1 MILTGPAIEAAIAE
15 GTIKISPFDTKAV
28 GPNSVDLRLADEIAW
43 YMPPIL
49 PWDGKSWG
57 EPGRE
62 PLDMIKP
69 CRVDRGAIGEGG
81 FVLHPG
87 RVYLASTIE
96 RVGSDHFVPIV
107 EGRSSIGRLGVRI
120 HQTAGFCD
128 TGFHGN
134 ITLEIDVVQPV
145 RIYPGVAVCQV
156 YFLRPEGPIR
166 LYQGRYRGE
175 HATGAV
181 ASRLHEGG

>member
-1 MILTGPAIEAAIAE
+1 MILTGPAIELGIAE
-15 GTIKISPFDTKAV
+15 GTIKITPFDPKAV

-43 YMPPIL
+43 YMPPAL
-49 PWDGKSWG
+49 PWDGKS
-57 EPGRE
+57 RRVDSE
-62 PLDMIKP
+62 PLDMLKP
-69 CRVDRGAIGEGG
+69 CQVDRGTIGEGG
-81 FVLHPG
+81 LVLRPG
-87 RVYLASTIE
+87 HVYLASTIE

-107 EGRSSIGRLGVRI
+107 EGRSSIGRLGIRI

-145 RIYPGVAVCQV
+145 RVYAGVAVCQV

-166 LYQGRYRGE
+166 LYEGRYRGE

-181 ASRLHEGG
+181 ASRLHEVEQ